1 MLTWLIRSACT
12 RRESS
17 RPSVIVQVPLLPIT
31 AIASAYEHS
40 PARLLRRGRGRG
52 LVHTSGAHDRDRA
65 ALALA
70 AHPRARE
77 RAQRTPDRTAPARD
91 RAHAGRPSPPARG
104 ARGGAS

>member
-17 RPSVIVQVPLLPIT
+17 GPSAIVQVPLLPIT

-40 PARLLRRGRGRG
+40 AAHLLRRDRGRG
-52 LVHTSGAHDRDRA
+52 LVHTSGARHRDRP

-77 RAQRTPDRTAPARD
+77 RAQRTPDRAAPARD
-91 RAHAGRPSPPARG
+91 RADAGRPS
-104 ARGGAS
+104 